1 MDWFA
6 MNRALLGLTI
16 GLGLTGGLAAA
27 LLVAP
32 PALGYLIAG
41 PMAGDA
47 AITQTSAPLV
57 HVRFVPP
64 KTALLHVLRD
74 CKPVA
79 LVLHIDPD
87 CAPRSGWV

>member
-1 MDWFA
+1 
-6 MNRALLGLTI
+6 MNRALLGWTI
-16 GLGLTGGLAAA
+16 GLSFTGGLAAA

-32 PALGYLIAG
+32 PALGYLAGG

-47 AITQTSAPLV
+47 AITQTSAPLT

-64 KTALLHVLRD
+64 KTALLHVTRD
-74 CKPVA
+74 GKLVA

-87 CAPRSGWV
+87 CSPPSGWV

>member
-6 MNRALLGLTI
+6 MNRALVGWTVGLA
-16 GLGLTGGLAAA
+16 LTGGLAAA

-32 PALGYLIAG
+32 PALGYLVAG

-47 AITQTSAPLV
+47 KITQTSAPLLQV
-57 HVRFVPP
+57 HFVPP

-74 CKPVA
+74 GKPVE

-87 CAPRSGWV
+87 CTPRSGWV